1 VKLDEFINYLITEK
15 HYSTHTVT
23 AYSTDLRQ
31 FEKYIKA
38 YFDKDEAKDVNSD
51 MIRDWIMQL
60 SDNKLSNR
68 SINRK
73 IVSLRAYF
81 HYLIKNQELEKNPLL
96 KILPVKSSKR
106 NPIFIMEEDMD
117 TIINNLEYDNNFFG
131 TRDKLIIYLLYATGI
146 RKAELLN
153 LEESD
158 FYLSKKEIRIFG
170 KRRKERII
178 PIGNQII
185 DLVKEYTK
193 QKKELAVV
201 EKKLF
206 INEDYSNLSITQL
219 DKIVKKYLS
228 VTNIERKSPHILRH
242 TFATHLMNE
251 GADIMNVKELLG
263 HQSLE
268 ATQIYAHNTI
278 ERLKNVYKQKHPR
291 SE

>member
-1 VKLDEFINYLITEK
+1 MKLDEFINYLITEK

-228 VTNIERKSPHILRH
+228 VTNIKRKSPHILRH

-263 HQSLE
+263 HQSLK

>member
-1 VKLDEFINYLITEK
+1 MKLDEFINYLITEK

>member
-1 VKLDEFINYLITEK
+1 MKLDEFINYLITEK

-228 VTNIERKSPHILRH
+228 VTNIKRKSPHILRH

>member
-1 VKLDEFINYLITEK
+1 MKLDEFINYLITEK

-117 TIINNLEYDNNFFG
+117 TIINNLEYENNFFG